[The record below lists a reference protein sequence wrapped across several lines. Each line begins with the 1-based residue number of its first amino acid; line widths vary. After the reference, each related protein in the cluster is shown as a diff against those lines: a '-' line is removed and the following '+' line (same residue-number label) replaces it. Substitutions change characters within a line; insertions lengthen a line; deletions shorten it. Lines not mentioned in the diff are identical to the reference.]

1 MSNRLDVVAMEQPL
15 TALARAPYDAV
26 LMDVQMPEMDGYEAT
41 QEIRRRESANE
52 GSGGRT
58 PIIAMTANVM
68 QGDREKALEAG
79 MDDYVPKPVKPQE
92 LDAVLGSWISQ
103 GKGRETQPQ
112 ASALDGESDSA
123 NPLPSVDSSVIEGL
137 RDLQQEG
144 EPDILAEFVELFLD
158 DTPVRLKA
166 LRAAV
171 EEGDERSVE
180 RTAHALKGSCENM
193 GVARMAALCNKLQE
207 IVRSGSLAWAPQL
220 LDRLEAEFHRAGHEL
235 GENVAKR

>member
-1 MSNRLDVVAMEQPL
+1 MNVFPAGAYDFSSAAQSLSLICPKLAKRKWWLLSFREGVTLSKRLDVVAMEPPL

-41 QEIRRRESANE
+41 QEIRRREGANE
-52 GSGGRT
+52 GSGVRM
-58 PIIAMTANVM
+58 PIIAMTANAM

-123 NPLPSVDSSVIEGL
+123 NPLPSIDSSVLEGL
-137 RDLQQEG
+137 RDLQQKG

-180 RTAHALKGSCENM
+180 RTAHALKGSCENI
-193 GVARMAALCNKLQE
+193 GVARMAVL
-207 IVRSGSLAWAPQL
+207 
-220 LDRLEAEFHRAGHEL
+220 
-235 GENVAKR
+235 